1 MTLNVIKVLFFI
13 FLTFFSTASLS
24 SKLMA
29 LSAHSTIQQLAK
41 EFIKV
46 KPGQFFMGS
55 NKGRDNEQP
64 EHSVKITQAYE
75 LAKYEVTQ
83 ALWLEVMGKTV
94 ADQLEIFRKAIG
106 KPNHTNL
113 RGVGDDNPI
122 YLVSW
127 NETQVFLSRINAID
141 KIYFYRLPSEAE
153 WEYAAKAGT
162 NTLYSF
168 GNDVTKL
175 HEYAWYLENGE
186 FLTHPVGLKKP
197 NPWGFHDMH
206 GNVYEWVQDQADDY
220 SRWTFTQQIDPRGPN
235 ATEDN
240 HKQVKDGDN
249 GPDRIMKGGSW
260 GNPAHSSHSSRRTM
274 NRPNSRSRA
283 LGFRLVRYEK

>member
-1 MTLNVIKVLFFI
+1 MTPNVIKVLIFI
-13 FLTFFSTASLS
+13 FLTLFSTASLS
-24 SKLMA
+24 SELMD

-64 EHSVKITQAYE
+64 EHSVKITQPYE

-94 ADQLEIFRKAIG
+94 ADQLEIMRKAIG
-106 KPNHTNL
+106 KPNHQNL
-113 RGVGDDNPI
+113 RGVGDDHPV

-168 GNDVTKL
+168 GNDKTKL
-175 HEYAWYLENGE
+175 HEYAWYIENGE
-186 FLTHPVGLKKP
+186 YHTHPVGLKKP

-206 GNVYEWVQDQADDY
+206 GNVSEWVQDRADDY
-220 SRWTFTQQIDPRGPN
+220 SSRLQIDPRGPS

-240 HKQVKDGDN
+240 RTQFKDCDN

-274 NRPNSRSRA
+274 NNPNSRSRG